1 VDGCDMPASNGNGGG
16 SIVGNAQA
24 PFAERTIVNVDSSQS
39 LPLSYDNAFGPS
51 ETTLALD
58 AQDWTSSDVRTLSL
72 FFYGQPNNTGQLY
85 VKINN
90 TKLVHDA
97 DITQGQWQQWDID
110 LTSLAGLETVTQL
123 SIGVD
128 GASAAGML
136 YIDDIRLYP

>member
-1 VDGCDMPASNGNGGG
+1 M
-16 SIVGNAQA
+16 GNAQA
-24 PFAERTIVNVDSSQS
+24 PFAERTIVNAGSSQS

-51 ETTLALD
+51 ESTLALG

-72 FFYGQPNNTGQLY
+72 FFYGQPDNNGQLY

-90 TKLVHDA
+90 TKVVYEGDAA
-97 DITQGQWQQWDID
+97 DIAQAQWQQWDID
-110 LTSLAGLETVTQL
+110 LTSLAGLQNVTQL

-128 GASAAGML
+128 GASASGTL